1 MSVSH
6 NQVAIVPKI
15 HSAPNHAPAKVGTS
29 EAAPQEVDI
38 AKLAYERFEAR
49 GSVHGFDRED
59 WIAAEHELK
68 SRV

>member
-6 NQVAIVPKI
+6 PQVAIVPKNQNGPS
-15 HSAPNHAPAKVGTS
+15 HGQAKVV
-29 EAAPQEVDI
+29 ENEIVPHEVDI

-49 GSVHGFDRED
+49 GSVHGFDQED
-59 WIAAEHELK
+59 WVSAERELK